1 MQDTGAQVPATL
13 DSDDARLEHLGYRPQ
28 LNRVLG
34 LFANFSVAF
43 TYLSPM
49 VGIFSLFVL
58 GLGTGGPA
66 YIWLTWIPVAGMLL
80 VALVFGE
87 LASHYPVAGALYQY
101 SKYTVGPRFG
111 WFVGWFYGIAL
122 LVTVASVDTGVVSYV
137 TALAH
142 LWLGWNFNPN
152 SHMTILV
159 VTLVLVALQTALNTI
174 GARVMGRVAQF
185 GVYVEILG
193 TFGIAVV
200 LGIHGFHHGLGFL
213 TSTQNVQHVAANP
226 LGLNFGGSWIGA
238 ALIAVLAPVYIFYGF
253 ESAGDISEETKN
265 AGRQV
270 PRAMRLALIWGGIA
284 SFVLTGALLLA
295 MPGGAGSAIR
305 TVSNGGI
312 PYILSQLPHSMQDVL
327 LALIIFAFFSCGS
340 AVQGAGSRL
349 AFSYAR
355 DGALPAS
362 KWISAVSER
371 FKTPAN
377 ALFGGALIT
386 VVFIG
391 LEFASPAHDVK
402 IWFITYPA
410 NTNVLVSL
418 VSFGV
423 SGIYLSFLLTVIGSM
438 IARAR
443 GWVPA
448 GKFTLGRWA
457 WPVSVVAA
465 VYLGLMLVN
474 VVLPTGLSSARA
486 YFNYDWITL
495 LVMVVVAVA
504 GLIVFFAV
512 NQGRD
517 IGAHMIDTDAPGY
530 LPPADSLPRA
540 EDSPVCGQVPRAQAP
555 QEAGGQG
562 PQDPE
567 TR

>member
-1 MQDTGAQVPATL
+1 MQDAGAQEPATL
-13 DSDDARLEHLGYRPQ
+13 DTDDARLAHLGYRPQ

-101 SKYTVGPRFG
+101 SKYTVGRRFG

-137 TALAH
+137 TALGR
-142 LWLGWNFNPN
+142 LWLGWNFDPN
-152 SHMTILV
+152 SHMVILV
-159 VTLVLVALQTALNTI
+159 VTVVLLAIQTLLNII

-185 GVYVEILG
+185 GVYIEILG

-200 LGIHGFHHGLGFL
+200 LGLHGFHHGLGFL
-213 TSTQNVQHVAANP
+213 TSTQNVQHASANP

-295 MPGGAGSAIR
+295 MPTGAGATNA
-305 TVSNGGI
+305 TVTKGGI
-312 PYILSQLPHSMQDVL
+312 PYILSQLPHGLQDVT
-327 LALIIFAFFSCGS
+327 LALIILAFFSCGS

-391 LEFASPAHDVK
+391 LAFASPTHDVK

-410 NTNVLVSL
+410 NVNVLLSL

-448 GKFTLGRWA
+448 GRFTLGRWA
-457 WPVSVVAA
+457 WPVSVVAV

-474 VVLPTGLSSARA
+474 VVLPTGLTSGRA

-495 LVMVVVAVA
+495 LVMAVVAVA
-504 GLIVFFAV
+504 GLIVFLAAHR
-512 NQGRD
+512 GRE
-517 IGAHMIDTDAPGY
+517 IGAHLIDTDAPGETSAQT
-530 LPPADSLPRA
+530 PGTADRLA
-540 EDSPVCGQVPRAQAP
+540 
-555 QEAGGQG
+555 
-562 PQDPE
+562 
-567 TR
+567 